1 MVKLEPRTNEQPQAR
16 VASIRLGSV
25 HFHVGINAWPVE
37 SKLLCTIKK
46 QAGAWK
52 GAATDLA
59 CRGSK
64 LSRSS
69 QNTKMRRI
77 CREAL
82 STYKFWSL
90 RPQADTKYT
99 GSGTQ
104 PLCDSFDALG
114 RSMQSPQKL
123 WRCENLR
130 STQNELGPQLLHWF
144 LLRFRSYAMIHL
156 ARSGKVFRLPTLH
169 CYAKTH
175 DIVECS
181 CVW

>member
-104 PLCDSFDALG
+104 PLCDSF
-114 RSMQSPQKL
+114 
-123 WRCENLR
+123 ENLR